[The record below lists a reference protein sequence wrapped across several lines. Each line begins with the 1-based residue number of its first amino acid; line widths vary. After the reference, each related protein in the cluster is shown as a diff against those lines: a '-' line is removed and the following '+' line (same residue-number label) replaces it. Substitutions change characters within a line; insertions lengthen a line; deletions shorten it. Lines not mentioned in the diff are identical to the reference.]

1 MLMNNPPK
9 MPKKKIMPSGGGK
22 IKAAA
27 KTPKPGSKPPK
38 RPDGR
43 GC

>member
-1 MLMNNPPK
+1 MNNPPK
-9 MPKKKIMPSGGGK
+9 MPKKKILSSSNGK
-22 IKAAA
+22 TKAAP
-27 KTPKPGSKPPK
+27 KTPKPGQKPPK